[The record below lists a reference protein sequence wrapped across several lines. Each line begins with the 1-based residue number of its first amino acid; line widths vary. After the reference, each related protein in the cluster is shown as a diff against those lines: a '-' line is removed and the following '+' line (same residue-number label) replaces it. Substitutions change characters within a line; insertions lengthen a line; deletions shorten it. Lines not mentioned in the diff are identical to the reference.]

1 MRGHLRRLRLS
12 LNRVSDGTPPNERLD
27 NEALVLC
34 SVAGQYRM
42 FDTAKEE
49 EYVLPGEN
57 CDILFLFRGS
67 VV

>member
-1 MRGHLRRLRLS
+1 MGFVFQNASVTHL
-12 LNRVSDGTPPNERLD
+12 
-27 NEALVLC
+27 
-34 SVAGQYRM
+34 SVAEQPLHDQKHGLYGM